1 MKKNISELFTE
12 FKKKKTVNDAS
23 LSKLNR
29 IFENNSTTKQNR
41 ILELFLKTKTEL
53 VILNQITMI
62 IAGMIH

>member
-41 ILELFLKTKTEL
+41 ILFLKTKTEL